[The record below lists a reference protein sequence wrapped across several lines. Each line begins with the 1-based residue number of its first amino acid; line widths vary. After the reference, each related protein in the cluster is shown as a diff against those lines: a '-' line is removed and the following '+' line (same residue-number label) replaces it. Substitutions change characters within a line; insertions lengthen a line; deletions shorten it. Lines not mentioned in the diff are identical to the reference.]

1 MDLTTAS
8 ANVAAS
14 PALLPARASRA
25 RRRLPCNARRAGNPG
40 AAPLETPAV
49 GLSATGVGVDFV
61 GPGSPAGCGPAPV
74 RVARLTACCSGA

>member
-25 RRRLPCNARRAGNPG
+25 RRHLPCNARKAG
-40 AAPLETPAV
+40 ATRPL
-49 GLSATGVGVDFV
+49 
-61 GPGSPAGCGPAPV
+61 
-74 RVARLTACCSGA
+74 

>member
-25 RRRLPCNARRAGNPG
+25 RRRLPCNARTAGRSQPLPRDRPALAARAGEG
-40 AAPLETPAV
+40 A
-49 GLSATGVGVDFV
+49 
-61 GPGSPAGCGPAPV
+61 
-74 RVARLTACCSGA
+74 

>member
-25 RRRLPCNARRAGNPG
+25 RLLPAALFARRQVLG
-40 AAPLETPAV
+40 
-49 GLSATGVGVDFV
+49 
-61 GPGSPAGCGPAPV
+61 
-74 RVARLTACCSGA
+74 

>member
-25 RRRLPCNARRAGNPG
+25 RRRLPCNARI
-40 AAPLETPAV
+40 
-49 GLSATGVGVDFV
+49 
-61 GPGSPAGCGPAPV
+61 GSPRRRRPSTSAHPGTQAGFKAWTRP
-74 RVARLTACCSGA
+74 RLSQIPRAQSFRTIGG

>member
-25 RRRLPCNARRAGNPG
+25 RRRLPCNARTAGRSQ
-40 AAPLETPAV
+40 PLPRNRPALV
-49 GLSATGVGVDFV
+49 GGLSTSGDRDLPLPSPPLTSPTVDH
-61 GPGSPAGCGPAPV
+61 STSQ
-74 RVARLTACCSGA
+74 ARHR

>member
-25 RRRLPCNARRAGNPG
+25 RRRLPCNARKGGRSLP
-40 AAPLETPAV
+40 
-49 GLSATGVGVDFV
+49 
-61 GPGSPAGCGPAPV
+61 PV
-74 RVARLTACCSGA
+74 RREVAHHE